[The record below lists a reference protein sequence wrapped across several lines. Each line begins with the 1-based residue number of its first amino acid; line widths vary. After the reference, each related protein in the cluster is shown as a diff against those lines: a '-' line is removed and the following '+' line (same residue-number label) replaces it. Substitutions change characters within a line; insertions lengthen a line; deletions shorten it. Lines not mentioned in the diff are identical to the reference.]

1 MMLVKPSKGEIRMGE
16 IGRVAAGIG
25 ALIALGLILSHW
37 QGTVGTINAGG
48 AQVNALVRNLSLYGY
63 SGTYAQ

>member
-1 MMLVKPSKGEIRMGE
+1 MGE

>member
-1 MMLVKPSKGEIRMGE
+1 MSIKPSKEEVKMGE

-25 ALIALGLILSHW
+25 VLIALGLILSHW

-48 AQVNALVRNLSLYGY
+48 AQINQLVRNLSLYGY
-63 SGTYAQ
+63 SGTYTQ